1 MPFLNH
7 PNAFISVIMVCNVVA
22 WVASVVDIELIDVER
37 VDNVVTIEVSEVRM
51 TTSLAIISSVLSNKS
66 T

>member
-1 MPFLNH
+1 MNH
-7 PNAFISVIMVCNVVA
+7 PRAFISVIIVFNVVV

-37 VDNVVTIEVSEVRM
+37 VANVVTIEVSEVRM

>member
-7 PNAFISVIMVCNVVA
+7 PKAFKSVTMVFNVVV

-37 VDNVVTIEVSEVRM
+37 VANVETIEVIEVSM